1 MLGASLPETLPAKL
15 DRKPMIRLS
24 DKRLGGIP
32 PNGRFP
38 NSGGRK
44 MDKRE
49 LPENIRQAI
58 DLIAAVLRRIKAK
71 ELDKRRDKCLYI
83 EKSKG
88 VTA

>member
-1 MLGASLPETLPAKL
+1 
-15 DRKPMIRLS
+15 
-24 DKRLGGIP
+24 
-32 PNGRFP
+32 
-38 NSGGRK
+38 

-83 EKSKG
+83 INDWIKVQGNACICRQKKES
-88 VTA
+88 